1 MNNSCSQ
8 CETPLPRDSQFCP
21 RCGTPVPGVETSELL
36 ASSASDPTGLLDR
49 VRSATEGDFT
59 IIREIGRGGMGRVL
73 LAHEIALDRRVAM
86 KVLPLALTDIPE
98 IVERFKRE
106 ARTAGKLTHP
116 HIVSVYQVYS
126 RDDLVFFTM
135 PFISGPSLRGVLRQT
150 PQLPIELAR
159 RYLSEAADALG
170 YAHGRGVIHRDV
182 KPENMLLEGSRDGR
196 LLVTDFGIAKAMGG
210 GTTLTR
216 PGDVMGTPYYM
227 SPEQCE
233 ERETLDGRSDQYSL
247 GLLAYEMLSGRF
259 PFTADSMAAIVYR
272 HMHEY
277 PEPLGQVR
285 SDVPEDLRDVVRKSI
300 QKDPDDRFPTM
311 AELLEALGTPAVR
324 PFVVKQPPAVKAKK
338 AKPGRWIAAA
348 MLVLA
353 AASAGVFAWKASQAV
368 PGSALQLAEIAVPA
382 GPTQDR
388 ELAGEPADTT
398 AVAVPEAPSG
408 GEDATRGAG
417 DGSPGADPSAG
428 RAESGRDEDGLAGQ
442 REGQMAVEVERV
454 RGRAAEARASAV
466 AAGADT
472 IFPARFAR
480 LETELRAAQQNL
492 DDGQFLRAVG
502 GFSGVGG
509 RFETLSSLTEQR
521 RQTLLANADARV
533 EAPPD
538 TAAGGTRPEDDP
550 QPVVAPE
557 EAIGTLLEM
566 YRLALEAEDTAAL
579 RRDVYKGEIPAD
591 DRDFLR
597 QLFSRVQDL
606 SVTLER
612 RSLDISGDGAE
623 AQIGQKMEFR
633 LRTRERRRLT
643 WSMGMRF
650 ERSDAGWRL
659 VELERR

>member
-1 MNNSCSQ
+1 M
-8 CETPLPRDSQFCP
+8 
-21 RCGTPVPGVETSELL
+21 ETSELL

-285 SDVPEDLRDVVRKSI
+285 SDVPEDLRDVVQKSI

-382 GPTQDR
+382 GQIEDR
-388 ELAGEPADTT
+388 GLAGEPADTT
-398 AVAVPEAPSG
+398 AVAVPGTPSD

-442 REGQMAVEVERV
+442 RERQMAVEVERV

-591 DRDFLR
+591 DQDFLR

-606 SVTLER
+606 SVTVER

-643 WSMGMRF
+643 WSMVMRF

-659 VELERR
+659 VDLERR